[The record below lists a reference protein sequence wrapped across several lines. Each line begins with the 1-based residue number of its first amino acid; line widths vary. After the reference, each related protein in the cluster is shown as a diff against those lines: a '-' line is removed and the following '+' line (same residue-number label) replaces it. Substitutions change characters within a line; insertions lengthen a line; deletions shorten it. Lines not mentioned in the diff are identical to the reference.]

1 MRGSGTWPGLANGT
15 ESSNHHESIT
25 RSETM
30 SEKNR
35 DERSSETDLQ
45 EELRRESA
53 EVADAIGDIAADRNV
68 SGSSTWTTLPEET
81 PEQSD

>member
-1 MRGSGTWPGLANGT
+1 
-15 ESSNHHESIT
+15 
-25 RSETM
+25 M
-30 SEKNR
+30 SEKKR

-53 EVADAIGDIAADRNV
+53 EVTDAIGDIAADRNV
-68 SGSSTWTTLPEET
+68 SGSSTWTTLPEDT